1 MESDKCAPCKLLC
14 KNAKGLYWC
23 ITCPELLCES
33 CSKYH
38 KALSATE
45 GHVVVS
51 VDKYESL
58 LPVLKRIQVM
68 CTEHPENT
76 FEYLC
81 ATHKCPCCILCK
93 RNQHSECPDVEKIEE
108 VIKTV
113 NVSDEFVN
121 LNSKIGSD
129 VKILEKFSKNS
140 DQNILKLHTQKE
152 HLYKQLKANREEIN
166 RALDAFEDETTCK
179 LQSNFDRE
187 MGVIKKQQN
196 ELSSKI
202 SDLKNCQRQIEC
214 ILDVEVKSN
223 ICFFLFQNKAK
234 EQMKQNETDIDNM
247 LASLLDISSECSLST
262 EIDHTSKTVKM
273 LKTLEFKR
281 RICSID
287 LELEHECDEEN
298 ETTASSTVEAD
309 DILKTG
315 DLNPNERNVTAPPC
329 VKLFRYKHN
338 FTLDAPD
345 FNQNSNRIIKVVSN
359 NRIMITGKN
368 NLTLLFFS
376 KSGEKQGE
384 IKIDFPATAVAV
396 INDEILAVAAY
407 RAVVLVDTKRFN
419 HIDLIPLGDN
429 CVGIAYAKKQ
439 LVVNCKTRGIIV
451 MDEYGNITQKLK
463 SFTGRMQLCTLNND
477 TIALVYPQS
486 NTIDF
491 LNIKTSQKS
500 SYFQIPGKIGAKC
513 VTSDRNGNMF
523 ITCQNE
529 IFIARPA
536 TNEYHSILS
545 TTDEITNPFG
555 IDMDIKSHE
564 LFVLNNVESR
574 SMFFKNKRIMS
585 DVIVVE
591 LSLNQYIF
599 ILLRFYTIQPAYS
612 VIFYIYLY
620 VASQENEQSCICL
633 FGVLVAI
640 LFD

>member
-1 MESDKCAPCKLLC
+1 MCK
-14 KNAKGLYWC
+14 
-23 ITCPELLCES
+23 P

-58 LPVLKRIQVM
+58 LPVLKTTQVM
-68 CTEHPENT
+68 CTEHPENN
-76 FEYLC
+76 FEYFC

-152 HLYKQLKANREEIN
+152 HLYKQLKTNREKIN
-166 RALDAFEDETTCK
+166 RALDAFEDETKRK
-179 LQSNFDRE
+179 LQSNFERE
-187 MGVIKKQQN
+187 TEVIKKQQN

-202 SDLKNCQRQIEC
+202 SDLKNCQRQVES

-234 EQMKQNETDIDNM
+234 EQMKQNEIDIDNM

-273 LKTLEFKR
+273 LRTLEFKS
-281 RICSID
+281 RICSND

-315 DLNPNERNVTAPPC
+315 DLNPNERNTTAPPC
-329 VKLFRYKHN
+329 EKLFRYKHN
-338 FTLDAPD
+338 FTLDASD
-345 FNQNSNRIIKVVSN
+345 FNPENSNRIIKVVSN
-359 NRIMITGKN
+359 KRIMITGKYN
-368 NLTLLFFS
+368 QKLLFFS

-384 IKIDFPATAVAV
+384 ITIDCPATAVAV

-407 RAVVLVDTKRFN
+407 RAVVLVDTKRFK
-419 HIDLIPLGDN
+419 HIDLIPLGDI

-439 LVVNCKTRGIIV
+439 LVVNCEARGIIV
-451 MDEYGNITQKLK
+451 MDDYGKIKQILK
-463 SFTGRMQLCTLNND
+463 SFTGWMHLCTVIDD
-477 TIALVYPQS
+477 TIALVYLHS
-486 NTIDF
+486 NTIYF
-491 LNIKTSQKS
+491 LNIKTSRKAS
-500 SYFQIPGKIGAKC
+500 NTQILGRHGAKC
-513 VTSDRNGNMF
+513 VTSDQCGNMF
-523 ITCQNE
+523 ITCQDE
-529 IFIARPA
+529 IFIACPA
-536 TNEYHSILS
+536 GNEYHSILS
-545 TTDEITNPFG
+545 TTDDIKNPFG
-555 IDMDIKSHE
+555 IDIDIKSHE
-564 LFVLNNVESR
+564 LFVLNNGGKSVYVFQKHME
-574 SMFFKNKRIMS
+574 
-585 DVIVVE
+585 DV
-591 LSLNQYIF
+591 
-599 ILLRFYTIQPAYS
+599 
-612 VIFYIYLY
+612 
-620 VASQENEQSCICL
+620 
-633 FGVLVAI
+633 
-640 LFD
+640 